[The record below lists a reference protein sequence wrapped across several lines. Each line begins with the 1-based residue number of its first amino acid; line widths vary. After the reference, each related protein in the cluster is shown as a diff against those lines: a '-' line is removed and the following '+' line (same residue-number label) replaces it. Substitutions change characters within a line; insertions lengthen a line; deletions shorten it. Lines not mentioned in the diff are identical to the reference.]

1 MAFERTDE
9 PTFYRKAVDTF
20 ELPRDVAEKILGQMT
35 ALGIGR
41 DNEYMMLFLATGR
54 IEYLVRSLPEEISK
68 SGSEILRQIEAT
80 VADTVRA
87 QVAAVPADLSSKLED
102 AITRH
107 LGAITASASDYYSTK
122 AKRDQSLRLSAIVLG
137 AALLVIVGAGAG
149 YLVGADKVVADSAAW
164 QSVVNMKDG
173 KKWLRVAQLNQ
184 DFDKAFAQG
193 CGIGQ
198 GNVISGAQVCQPTLW
213 NGSPVATS
221 KGVDYV
227 RLSLNEYAN
236 MIGIYGVL
244 GVGAALGFIFG
255 RASKRKEA

>member
-1 MAFERTDE
+1 MAFDTKDE
-9 PTFYRKAVDTF
+9 PTFYKRAVDTF
-20 ELPRDVAEKILGQMT
+20 ELPREIADKVAGQMA
-35 ALGIGR
+35 ALGVAR
-41 DNEYMMLFLATGR
+41 DDEYMLLFLATGR

-87 QVAAVPADLSSKLED
+87 QVAAVPADLSAKLEKE
-102 AITRH
+102 INRH

-137 AALLVIVGAGAG
+137 AAFLVFAGAGAG
-149 YLVGADKVVADSAAW
+149 YLAGAERVVADNAAW
-164 QSVVNMKDG
+164 QSIVNLKDG

-213 NGSPVATS
+213 NGAPVATS

-227 RLSLNEYAN
+227 RLSAVEYAN
-236 MIGIYGVL
+236 KVGIYGLLGIGTVVGFVL
-244 GVGAALGFIFG
+244 GRVG
-255 RASKRKEA
+255 RRKTA